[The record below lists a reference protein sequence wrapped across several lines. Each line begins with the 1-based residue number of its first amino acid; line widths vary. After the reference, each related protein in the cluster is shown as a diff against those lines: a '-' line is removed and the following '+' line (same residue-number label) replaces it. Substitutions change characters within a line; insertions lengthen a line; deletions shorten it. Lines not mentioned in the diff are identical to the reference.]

1 MNIVFDF
8 GGVVFNWQPLQLL
21 QQTLPQHATDASSA
35 HELAV
40 RLFQGFAPGSDWA
53 DFDLG
58 LVETEALAARIA
70 RRTGLSSA
78 DVLAVVNAIPGHLEP
93 QAGTVAL
100 MRRLKDA
107 GHRLF
112 YLSNMPAPYA
122 DHLERS
128 HDFFAW
134 FDNGV
139 FSSRVQLIKPQP
151 EIFHE
156 AVRRFGVA
164 PGELLFVDDVAHNI
178 EAARALGWQG
188 VHFQG
193 AAACEAALPA
203 GTLGRSGNA
212 GARGVASPPFPSGPD
227 QM

>member
-21 QQTLPQHATDASSA
+21 QQTLPRQATDDVSA
-35 HELAV
+35 GDLAA

-58 LVETEALAARIA
+58 IVEPAALAARIA
-70 RRTGLSSA
+70 ARTGLAQA
-78 DVLAVVNAIPGHLEP
+78 DVLAVVNAIPAHLEP
-93 QAGTVAL
+93 QPDTVAL

-128 HDFFAW
+128 HDFFGW
-134 FDNGV
+134 FDDGV
-139 FSSRVQLIKPQP
+139 FSARVQLIKPQL

-156 AVRRFGVA
+156 AARRFGAA
-164 PGELLFVDDVAHNI
+164 PGELLFIDDVVHNI

-193 AAACEAALPA
+193 AAACEAALQRHI
-203 GTLGRSGNA
+203 GELGF
-212 GARGVASPPFPSGPD
+212 GVG
-227 QM
+227 